1 MKNRY
6 FIRWLITL
14 MACGWLGMA
23 AQAQDER
30 FIGRAP
36 APDFPTG
43 LDWLNVPAPL
53 TLSDLQGKIV
63 ILDFWT
69 YGCINC
75 IHMIPVLAQ
84 VGERFR
90 DEVVIISVHSA
101 KFTNEGDTANLRQ
114 IVQRYGIHHPVV
126 NDRDFLIWR
135 SYGIRAWP
143 SFVVID
149 PDGNVVTRDA
159 GEISFDVFETYLSAM
174 IAFYDQMGRGKLDRT
189 PLELALE
196 GASAPSTPLRFPGKV
211 LADPR
216 GNRLFISDT
225 NHHRVIVA
233 DLTTYEVLDVIGGGR
248 GRADGTFD
256 EARFNQPQG
265 LALQG
270 ERLYIADTNNHQ
282 IRMADLTTRTVTT
295 LAGSGSMSP
304 TLAIYG
310 QEVGDLTLRP
320 LRSPWGLAFGS
331 SPDDLYIGMA
341 GMHQIHRLD
350 LRTMRQAA
358 VVGSG
363 YEGQLNGTPGE
374 SELAQPSGLFF
385 VNGDL
390 FFADSESST
399 IRAVNFA
406 LNQVRVVSGTTENNL
421 FDYGD
426 VDGPPGVSRLQHALD
441 VTGTPDGRLLF
452 IADTYNHRIKQIDTS
467 TDVTTTLFGV
477 GAGFRDGGAEVAQF
491 HEPGGISYANGRLYV
506 ADTNNHAVRVIDLE
520 RMDVS
525 TVTFPNVERLL
536 TDAPVVVVGGNQAQG
551 AVRLLD
557 VHNAPIGPTT
567 LTLALT
573 LPSGYKL
580 NPLAPSSVTLASSN
594 PQIAQA
600 APEHTVNALTV
611 DVPLELLAA
620 GDADLTLAL
629 TLFYCEE
636 TQEQL
641 CLIDMTTLVLPLR
654 VQAGAPSADLTV
666 RHDVTLP
673 AAYDDPLQ

>member
-6 FIRWLITL
+6 FIHWLIAL

-23 AQAQDER
+23 VQAQDER

-36 APDFPTG
+36 APDFPAG

-174 IAFYDQMGRGKLDRT
+174 IAFYDQLGRDKLDRT

-211 LADPR
+211 LADPV

-225 NHHRVIVA
+225 NHHRIIIA

-270 ERLYIADTNNHQ
+270 ERLYIADTKNHQ
-282 IRMADLTTRTVTT
+282 IRMADLTARTVTT
-295 LAGSGSMSP
+295 LAGNGSMSP
-304 TLAIYG
+304 TLAVYG
-310 QEVGDLTLRP
+310 QEVGDLTRRP

-363 YEGQLNGTPGE
+363 YEGQLNGTAGE

-406 LNQVRVVSGTTENNL
+406 LNQVRVVSGTTENSL

-426 VDGPPGVSRLQHALD
+426 VDGPPGISRLQHALD

-452 IADTYNHRIKQIDTS
+452 IADTYNHRIKQIDTA

-477 GAGFRDGGAEVAQF
+477 GAGFRDGSAEVAQF

-520 RMDVS
+520 RMAVS

-536 TDAPVVVVGGNQAQG
+536 TDAPVVVIGGNQAQG
-551 AVRLLD
+551 VVRLLD
-557 VHNAPIGPTT
+557 VHNVPIGPTT

-600 APEHTVNALTV
+600 APEHAVDALTV
-611 DVPLELLAA
+611 DVPLELLAE

-636 TQEQL
+636 ARERL

-654 VQAGAPSADLTV
+654 ARTDATTANLTV

-673 AAYDDPLQ
+673 ATYDDSLQ

>member
-6 FIRWLITL
+6 FIRWWAALL
-14 MACGWLGMA
+14 LCGWFGVL

-30 FIGRAP
+30 FVGRIP
-36 APDFPTG
+36 APEFPAG
-43 LDWLNVPAPL
+43 LDWLNVPQPL
-53 TLSDLQGKIV
+53 ALSELRGKIV

-75 IHMIPVLAQ
+75 IHMVPVLAQ

-101 KFTNEGDTANLRQ
+101 KFTNESDTANLRQ
-114 IVQRYGIHHPVV
+114 IVQRYGIQHAVV
-126 NDRDFLIWR
+126 NDRDFTIWR
-135 SYGIRAWP
+135 SYGINAWP

-149 PDGNVVTRDA
+149 PRGNIVARDA
-159 GEISFDVFETYLSAM
+159 GEISFDIFETYLSAM
-174 IAFYDQMGRGKLDRT
+174 IAFYDGIGRGELDRT
-189 PLELALE
+189 PLALALE

-211 LADPR
+211 LADAAS
-216 GNRLFISDT
+216 NRLFISDT
-225 NHHRVIVA
+225 NHHRIIIA

-248 GRADGTFD
+248 GRVDGSFED
-256 EARFNQPQG
+256 ARFNQPQG

-270 ERLYIADTNNHQ
+270 DRLYIADTNNHQ
-282 IRMADLTTRTVTT
+282 IRMADLAARTVIT
-295 LAGSGSMSP
+295 LSGNGYMSP
-304 TLAIYG
+304 TLAVYG
-310 QEVGDLTLRP
+310 QEVGELTRRP

-341 GMHQIHRLD
+341 GMHQIHRLN
-350 LRTMRQAA
+350 LRTMRQGA

-363 YEGQLNGTPGE
+363 YEGQVSSSTGA

-406 LNQVRVVSGTTENNL
+406 LDQVRVVSGTTDNSL

-426 VDGPPGVSRLQHALD
+426 IDGPPGVSRLQHALD

-452 IADTYNHRIKQIDTS
+452 IVDTYNHRIKQIDTV
-467 TDVTTTLFGV
+467 TEVTTTLFGV
-477 GAGFRDGGAEVAQF
+477 GAGFRDGSAEVAQF

-506 ADTNNHAVRVIDLE
+506 ADTNNHAIRIIDLE
-520 RMDVS
+520 QMQVS
-525 TVTFPNVERLL
+525 TLSFPNVERLL
-536 TDAPVVVVGGNQAQG
+536 VDAPVIVIGGNQPQG
-551 AVRLLD
+551 AARLLEART
-557 VHNAPIGPTT
+557 VPSGETT
-567 LTLALT
+567 LTLTIT

-580 NPLAPSSVTLASSN
+580 NPLAPSSVTLTSSP
-594 PQIAQA
+594 PQAAQA
-600 APEHTVNALTV
+600 ALEHPVTSTTVTI
-611 DVPLELLAA
+611 PLLLAE
-620 GDADLTLAL
+620 GEADLTLAL

-636 TQEQL
+636 AQEQL
-641 CLIDMTTLVLPLR
+641 CLIDMTTLLLPLS
-654 VQAGAPSADLTV
+654 VQAGAAAATLEV

-673 AAYDDPLQ
+673 EAYSAPLQ

>member
-6 FIRWLITL
+6 LIRWWVVLL
-14 MACGWLGMA
+14 LCGWFGVL

-30 FIGRAP
+30 FVGRIP
-36 APDFPTG
+36 APDFPSG
-43 LDWLNVPAPL
+43 LDWLNVPQPL
-53 TLSDLQGKIV
+53 VLSELRGKII

-75 IHMIPVLAQ
+75 MHMVPVLAQ

-101 KFTNEGDTANLRQ
+101 KFTNESDTANLRQ
-114 IVQRYGIHHPVV
+114 IVQRYGIQHPVV

-135 SYGIRAWP
+135 SYGINAWP

-149 PDGNVVTRDA
+149 PRGNVVARDA
-159 GEISFDVFETYLSAM
+159 GEISFDIFETYLSAM
-174 IAFYDQMGRGKLDRT
+174 IAFYDGMGRGELDRT
-189 PLELALE
+189 PLALALE
-196 GASAPSTPLRFPGKV
+196 GASAPSTPLRFPGEV
-211 LADPR
+211 LADAAS
-216 GNRLFISDT
+216 NRLFISDT
-225 NHHRVIVA
+225 NHHRIIIA
-233 DLTTYEVLDVIGGGR
+233 DLTSYEVLDVIGGGR
-248 GRADGTFD
+248 GRADGSFED
-256 EARFNQPQG
+256 ARFNQPQG

-270 ERLYIADTNNHQ
+270 DRLYIADTNNHQ
-282 IRMADLTTRTVTT
+282 IRMADLATRTVMT
-295 LAGSGSMSP
+295 LSGNGYISP
-304 TLAIYG
+304 TLAVYG
-310 QEVGDLTLRP
+310 QEVGDLTRRP

-331 SPDDLYIGMA
+331 NPDDLYIAMA
-341 GMHQIHRLD
+341 GMHQIHRLN
-350 LRTMRQAA
+350 LRTMRQGA

-363 YEGQLNGTPGE
+363 YEGQRNGTPGE

-406 LNQVRVVSGTTENNL
+406 LDQVRVVSGTTDNSL

-452 IADTYNHRIKQIDTS
+452 IVDTYNHRIKQIDTA
-467 TDVTTTLFGV
+467 TQVTTTLFGV
-477 GAGFRDGGAEVAQF
+477 GPGFRDGSAEVAQF

-506 ADTNNHAVRVIDLE
+506 ADTNNHAIRIIDLAQ
-520 RMDVS
+520 MQVS
-525 TVTFPNVERLL
+525 TLSFPNVERLL
-536 TDAPVVVVGGNQAQG
+536 TDAPVIVIGGNQTQG
-551 AVRLLD
+551 AVRLLEART
-557 VHNAPIGPTT
+557 VPSGETT
-567 LTLALT
+567 LTLTFT

-580 NPLAPSSVTLASSN
+580 NPLAPSSLTLTSSN
-594 PQIAQA
+594 PQAAQA
-600 APEHTVNALTV
+600 ALEHPVTGTTVTI
-611 DVPLELLAA
+611 PLLLAE
-620 GDADLTLAL
+620 GEADLTLAL

-636 TQEQL
+636 AQEQL
-641 CLIDMTTLVLPLR
+641 CLLDMTTLLLPLR
-654 VQAGAPSADLTV
+654 VAADAAPSELEV

-673 AAYDDPLQ
+673 EAYSAPLQ